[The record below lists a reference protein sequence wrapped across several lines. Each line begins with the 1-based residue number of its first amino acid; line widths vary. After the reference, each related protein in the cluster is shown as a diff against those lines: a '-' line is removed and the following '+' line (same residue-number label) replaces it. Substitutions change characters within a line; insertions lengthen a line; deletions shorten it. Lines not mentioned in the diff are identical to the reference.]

1 LVRSKHGFALWIIL
15 VIIMLLAAAG
25 GNVLAA
31 AKPKITS
38 PTTASGMLTVAFSY
52 QILADQAIPSGGYAA
67 TPMPPG
73 LSFAATTGL
82 ISGTPTAVG
91 TFTINLSVT
100 NSNGTGTATL
110 TLTITG
116 PPNGRFVG
124 LRLPDFLTVAG
135 SPNFPRLML
144 QI

>member
-1 LVRSKHGFALWIIL
+1 
-15 VIIMLLAAAG
+15 
-25 GNVLAA
+25 A

-38 PTTASGMLTVAFSY
+38 PTIDCGTTGVPYSY
-52 QILADQAIPSGGYAA
+52 QITADQAIPSGGYTA

-73 LSFAATTGL
+73 LSFSAATGL

-91 TFTINLSVT
+91 TFTINLSVS

-124 LRLPDFLTVAG
+124 FRLPDFLTPAG
-135 SPNFPRLML
+135 SPNNPRLML
-144 QI
+144 QIGATQGTTPHRFNATLEVDASGNGTVW